1 VIYVITLVLA
11 FCSIVYELLLS
22 QALSAFLG
30 DTVLRYSVTIG
41 LYLFSMGMG
50 SIFAEGRFVKH
61 PVVTMLWIE
70 ILLTLAGSLSIVLL
84 YFVDWLGPAPLVYT
98 LFAHS
103 LIVVIGV
110 LTGFEIPL
118 LIEVRNLEKSD
129 SENAVIGID
138 YLGAFLGTVLFA
150 FLFYP
155 KLGLVNTAFIV
166 ALLNALVGVMLVT
179 QDGKVSR
186 AKKTEYRALL
196 AGQAALSVTLIACL
210 ALSSPINEYL
220 VRLYL
225 RA

>member
-1 VIYVITLVLA
+1 VLYVITLVLA
-11 FCSIVYELLLS
+11 FCSIVYELLLG

-50 SIFAEGRFVKH
+50 SIFAEGRFVRH

-70 ILLTLAGSLSIVLL
+70 ILLALAGSLSIVML
-84 YFVDWLGPAPLVYT
+84 YLVEWLGPSPLVFS

-103 LIVVIGV
+103 LIVVIGI

-118 LIEVRNLEKSD
+118 LIEVRNLEKSN
-129 SENAVIGID
+129 SENAVIGVD

-155 KLGLVNTAFIV
+155 ELGLVNTAFIV
-166 ALLNALVGVMLVT
+166 ALLNALVGVMLAT

-186 AKKTEYRALL
+186 TKKTEYRALL
-196 AGQAALSVTLIACL
+196 AGHAALSVTLIACL
-210 ALSSPINEYL
+210 ALSAPISEHL
-220 VRLYL
+220 IRLYL